1 MGIESLSCLQSIL
14 DKLRS
19 IISSHLGEP
28 KMQDSEIAPLN
39 TEVLWLEAFPIAQAL
54 WPELQQEGYVR
65 SLTSM
70 STKGYALWG
79 IRSNGLLVGIAG
91 VQEVELLARGRIL
104 WLFDMATHPDYQGN
118 GFGARMLS
126 FLQEY
131 ARSNGYS
138 RLLLHTSATREATIN
153 FYRSQLGEPFGVVFR
168 SVTGKP
174 NA

>member
-1 MGIESLSCLQSIL
+1 MQSHDI
-14 DKLRS
+14 
-19 IISSHLGEP
+19 G
-28 KMQDSEIAPLN
+28 PLN
-39 TEVLWLEAFPIAQAL
+39 TEALWLEAFPIAQVL
-54 WPELQQEGYVR
+54 WQELQADGYVH

-70 STKGYALWG
+70 SAKGYVLYG
-79 IRSNGLLVGIAG
+79 MRSNGMLVGIAG

-104 WLFDMATHPDYQGN
+104 WLFDMATLPEHQGK

-138 RLLLHTSATREATIN
+138 RLLLHTGANRDATIN

-174 NA
+174 DA